1 MSEARRPF
9 MLKVGI
15 AKLDV
20 TPPVGSRMAGFAGRV
35 FPSLAVHDPLWAR
48 AVIFDDG
55 KQRVGLVQMDLIGVS
70 ETTAAKVREG
80 AAKSA
85 NVVPSG
91 LMLSGTHT
99 HSGPTFWDDG
109 TFTEAEKSY
118 WAGLPDRLIGLVNEA
133 AASLTPAKLGAASG
147 WSAIGI
153 NRREVVPGNL
163 VVLGRNHFGKF
174 DTELGLVRI

>member
-1 MSEARRPF
+1 

-20 TPPVGSRMAGFAGRV
+20 TPPVGARMAGFAGRV

-55 KQRVGLVQMDLIGVS
+55 KQRIGLVQMDLIGVW

-85 NVVPSG
+85 GVVPSG

-109 TFTEAEKSY
+109 TFTEGEKAY
-118 WAGLPDRLIGLVNEA
+118 WAGQGKSPVRVEMANGKTVWFGADPGSEEA
-133 AASLTPAKLGAASG
+133 GAGMIAATHKTTVTTWA
-147 WSAIGI
+147 
-153 NRREVVPGNL
+153 
-163 VVLGRNHFGKF
+163 VLR
-174 DTELGLVRI
+174 